1 MKNFKKLIL
10 PLSLI
15 AVVYIVLHIVGIGC
29 PIKFITGISCP
40 GCGMSRACLALLRL
54 DFASAFYYHPL
65 FWLVPAFPVLYV
77 LKELGK
83 IPKKPYDIC
92 IAVICVLFLALW
104 IIRIIIGVEDVVVFN
119 PRESIFFRMFEI
131 LKTV

>member
-65 FWLVPAFPVLYV
+65 FWFVPAFPVLYV

-83 IPKKPYDIC
+83 IPKKSYDIC
-92 IAVICVLFLALW
+92 IAVICVLFLTLW
-104 IIRIIIGVEDVVVFN
+104 LIRIIIGVEDVVVFN